1 MWEMPEPTTVWMVHL
16 ARGAP
21 TDGVKGT
28 LSLDEHA
35 VVFSSATQDFRFEL
49 VSVQRAKRRKGSPVL
64 QLDWRHQESVRS
76 TAFFFVEPPPL
87 RPLESGS
94 RQVDPVPR
102 PAGLLGGGR
111 MTKSRHR
118 KTNIRYL
125 QTKGINTKE
134 LIQAWAD
141 EIGRN
146 LADNRG

>member
-1 MWEMPEPTTVWMVHL
+1 MMEPTTVWMVHL
-16 ARGAP
+16 AHGAP

-28 LSLDEHA
+28 LSLNEGA
-35 VVFSSATQDFRFEL
+35 VVFSTSAQDFRFEL
-49 VSVQRAKRRKGSPVL
+49 SSVRKAKRRKGSPVL
-64 QLDWRHQESVRS
+64 QLDWRHQDSIRS
-76 TAFFFVEPPPL
+76 TAFFFVKPPPL
-87 RPLESGS
+87 RPLEPGS
-94 RQVDPVPR
+94 EVVDPVPR

-146 LADNRG
+146 LG